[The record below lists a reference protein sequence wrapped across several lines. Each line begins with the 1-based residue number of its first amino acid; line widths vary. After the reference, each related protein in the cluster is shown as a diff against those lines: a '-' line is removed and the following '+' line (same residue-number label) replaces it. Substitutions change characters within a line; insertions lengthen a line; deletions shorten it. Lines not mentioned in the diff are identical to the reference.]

1 MPAGLDDELLL
12 RVDGLSCAMEGRYVL
27 DEVGFVIAPG
37 ERVGLFGPS
46 GAGKSLLLRALVG
59 LAPRSAVL
67 TGTLTWEDGRPLRF
81 EAPGSLA
88 VLRGSS
94 IASIPQD
101 AARSLDP
108 IRRVGAQLHELVERH
123 RTTRSAR
130 QLLEAVDL
138 TPSVLDARPAE
149 LSGGMAQRVAIAAAF
164 ACRPRLLLADEPTAA
179 LDNLSQRHVLDA
191 FARACDESHAA
202 SVLVSHDLAI
212 LAERCTRVIALVD
225 GEVVLDGDVD
235 EALSSAE
242 PGLADL
248 VAAAQA
254 REVEA

>member
-1 MPAGLDDELLL
+1 VPTRLGGEILL

-59 LAPRSAVL
+59 LAPRTAVL
-67 TGTLTWEDGRPLRF
+67 TGALTWEHGRPLPLD
-81 EAPGSLA
+81 APNALA
-88 VLRGSS
+88 ALRGSG

-108 IRRVGAQLHELVERH
+108 IRRVGAQLDELIERH
-123 RTTRSAR
+123 GTTRSAT

-138 TPSVLDARPAE
+138 KPSVLDARPAQ

-164 ACRPRLLLADEPTAA
+164 ACNPRLLLADEPTAA
-179 LDNLSQRHVLDA
+179 LDNLSQRRVLDA
-191 FARACDESHAA
+191 FARTCDESEAA

-212 LAERCTRVIALVD
+212 LADRCTRVIALVD
-225 GEVVLDGDVD
+225 GEVVLDGDID

-242 PGLADL
+242 PGLAEL
-248 VAAAQA
+248 VTAARA